1 MNKNNP
7 VDIYSGINPLGPSNK
22 VKAAIRK
29 GIKHISGSPEG
40 SAEKLKKL
48 LLSYYGIPGE
58 CLVFSGA
65 LRDLLCQVTKTFG
78 LRKALVP
85 GPAPHWYEA
94 ALEMSGAS
102 LSVIQADGKDG
113 CPVPAEAVN
122 DHLDGHDF
130 LLIANPNRITG
141 RMQDDIEETI
151 TRAAERGLAVVVDE
165 SLIEFTGQTGFSAER
180 LRSDHIVTLRTTA
193 NYYGVPGLELAYAVS
208 SATTAAKLRASGCFP
223 VNVLAVE
230 AARAALKDKTFR
242 GLTEKYLDN
251 EKKAIMKALR
261 KINQIQVFESDANVL
276 LMRLPVPPERV
287 SGGLA
292 RAGFSVGECT
302 AFAGLAGPYLGYSV
316 QKHEYNLKFV
326 RVLRRCLEAC
336 LSGRQG

>member
-1 MNKNNP
+1 MKEHKRI
-7 VDIYSGINPLGPSNK
+7 DICSGINPLGPSNK

-65 LRDLLCQVTKTFG
+65 LRDLLCQVPKTFG
-78 LRKALVP
+78 LRKGLAP
-85 GPAPHWYEA
+85 GPVPHWYGA

-102 LSVIQADGKDG
+102 LSVIPADGKDG
-113 CPVPAEAVN
+113 CPVPAEVVY

-130 LLIANPNRITG
+130 LMIADPNRITG

-180 LRSDHIVTLRTTA
+180 LRSDRTVTLRTTA

-208 SATTAAKLRASGCFP
+208 SVPTAAKLRASGCFP

-230 AARAALKDKTFR
+230 AARAALKDRTFR
-242 GLTEKYLDN
+242 GMTEKYLYN
-251 EKKAIMKALR
+251 EKKAIMKTLR

-276 LMRLPVPPERV
+276 LLRLHVPPERV
-287 SGGLA
+287 FGALA
-292 RAGFSVGECT
+292 RAGFSVEGCT
-302 AFAGLAGPYLGYSV
+302 AVAGLAGPYLGFSV

-326 RVLRRCLEAC
+326 KVLRRCLE
-336 LSGRQG
+336 G